1 MLCTRCGK
9 KTRVVNSRMPDEPNG
24 SGPLMREAERV
35 AGWYTRDIIARER
48 RCLCGR
54 VVFTV
59 ELTVEDLEKLIEET
73 RRYK

>member
-24 SGPLMREAERV
+24 SGPLMREANKV

-48 RCLCGR
+48 RCPCSR

-59 ELTVEDLEKLIEET
+59 ELTVEDLEKLIEE
-73 RRYK
+73 KQGHK